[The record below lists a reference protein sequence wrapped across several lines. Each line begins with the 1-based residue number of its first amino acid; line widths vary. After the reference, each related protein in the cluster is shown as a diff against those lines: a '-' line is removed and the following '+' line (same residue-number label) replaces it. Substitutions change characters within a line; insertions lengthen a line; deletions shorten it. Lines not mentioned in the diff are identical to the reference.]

1 MMSILTGVRDWL
13 NERHSST
20 GAEDPADSVT
30 QFNPATGL
38 PIYGG
43 VDVFGNPP
51 GLDLSSHHHAHCD
64 HDAHRTCTCVDT
76 PIAPPIASYDPN
88 RGW

>member
-1 MMSILTGVRDWL
+1 MSIWTGVQDWL
-13 NERHSST
+13 NDRHT
-20 GAEDPADSVT
+20 GAGAADLAQSPT

-43 VDVFGNPP
+43 VDVLGNPP
-51 GLDLSSHHHAHCD
+51 GFDLSSHHHWHHD
-64 HDAHRTCTCVDT
+64 HDAHRTSAWVDT
-76 PIAPPIASYDPN
+76 PIAPPITSYDPN

>member
-1 MMSILTGVRDWL
+1 MSIWTGVRDWL

-20 GAEDPADSVT
+20 DARDLAHGVT

-43 VDVFGNPP
+43 VDILGNPP
-51 GLDLSSHHHAHCD
+51 GLDLSSYHHSHYD
-64 HDAHRTCTCVDT
+64 HDAHRTSAWGDT
-76 PIAPPIASYDPN
+76 PIAPPIVSYDPD